1 MCSLVRMMDVSVVW
15 KELSTGLLIC
25 HQHIWSING
34 PQRQEAK
41 TLVAKYNGNVANNR
55 FGLLLFAY

>member
-1 MCSLVRMMDVSVVW
+1 MMDVSVLW
-15 KELSTGLLIC
+15 KELPMGLLVC

-34 PQRQEAK
+34 PQRQEAQ
-41 TLVAKYNGNVANNR
+41 TLVAKYNRNVANNR